1 MPACSPGRQSS
12 RGEGLSGVWASSK
25 SVSSSR
31 RTETPPALWQG
42 RVTSTWSGSRH
53 GGQRPQ
59 RGTGR
64 QSQSRL
70 PLTHLGR
77 WTMGGP
83 ASKEHPVWHMTLK
96 SGCPQ
101 WSLREAN
108 NLSSSVPMEGTP
120 HPLPWGPC
128 GLQEATLQRTGPA
141 GSVSRR
147 AVVWGGGRLTG
158 QTPTDQPSRAGDS
171 EVPSPEQDLH
181 QPSPQ
186 GRWDS
191 QGRAVP
197 CIMKHI
203 KFTAKP
209 LHSNPRLLPAS
220 LPSRK
225 HALHSSGR
233 APGSQLTPGTRS
245 HVSRAG
251 WPPRQSLI
259 FKKRLTMY
267 YS

>member
-1 MPACSPGRQSS
+1 MHACSPGRQSS

-101 WSLREAN
+101 RSLREAN

-147 AVVWGGGRLTG
+147 AVVWGGGGSPVRHPLT
-158 QTPTDQPSRAGDS
+158 SLAG
-171 EVPSPEQDLH
+171 
-181 QPSPQ
+181 
-186 GRWDS
+186 
-191 QGRAVP
+191 
-197 CIMKHI
+197 
-203 KFTAKP
+203 
-209 LHSNPRLLPAS
+209 
-220 LPSRK
+220 
-225 HALHSSGR
+225 
-233 APGSQLTPGTRS
+233 PGTQRSHLRSRTCINPHPKAGGTRRGVPS
-245 HVSRAG
+245 HVS
-251 WPPRQSLI
+251 
-259 FKKRLTMY
+259 
-267 YS
+267 